1 MRLRRYRTEDLPI
14 LARLFG
20 ETVRQVNC
28 RDYTLPQV
36 EAWAAGEADL
46 LTRDSWFQRLYTL
59 VAEAGG
65 RIVGYGNVEDTG
77 YLDHLFVRWDCQGQ
91 GIAAALCDA
100 LEATA
105 GNWGWT
111 PSLSTPPRPP
121 CPSSSAGA
129 MR

>member
-65 RIVGYGNVEDTG
+65 LRQCGGYRLSGPPVRPVGLPGTG
-77 YLDHLFVRWDCQGQ
+77 HRRSPV
-91 GIAAALCDA
+91 
-100 LEATA
+100 
-105 GNWGWT
+105 
-111 PSLSTPPRPP
+111 
-121 CPSSSAGA
+121 
-129 MR
+129 

>member
-1 MRLRRYRTEDLPI
+1 M
-14 LARLFG
+14 
-20 ETVRQVNC
+20 
-28 RDYTLPQV
+28 

-100 LEATA
+100 LEAHCREL
-105 GNWGWT
+105 GWT

>member
-77 YLDHLFVRWDCQGQ
+77 LSGPPVRPVGLP
-91 GIAAALCDA
+91 G
-100 LEATA
+100 T
-105 GNWGWT
+105 GHRRS
-111 PSLSTPPRPP
+111 PV
-121 CPSSSAGA
+121 
-129 MR
+129 

>member
-28 RDYTLPQV
+28 RDYTLPQ
-36 EAWAAGEADL
+36 
-46 LTRDSWFQRLYTL
+46 

-100 LEATA
+100 LEAHCRELGVDAVTVHASKTA
-105 GNWGWT
+105 LPFFLGRGYAIE
-111 PSLSTPPRPP
+111 REQQVP
-121 CPSSSAGA
+121 CRGQVLTNYALEKIL
-129 MR
+129 